1 MELLE
6 LAQQFV
12 WLIDTAPTLEELQ
25 KRLAIITIKMGFEFF
40 ALVDHLDTPLTSR
53 KFLRMHTYPAAL
65 VQVFE
70 SRRLMISDPVHRLS
84 QIRSCGFPWS
94 DLHNLLRLTTNDA
107 LWMGE
112 ARAYGVA
119 DGFTVPAN
127 IAGETSGSC
136 SFALGSGRAFPRQW
150 LPMIETIGSH
160 AFQRARQIL
169 RPRFIGLP
177 SPKLTERQ
185 IECIVLLGRG
195 FTAPQSASMIGRGTE
210 TVNTHLKIAREAYGA
225 ENKAKLLAYTLRDS
239 TVVFD
244 DIF

>member
-12 WLIDTAPTLEELQ
+12 WWIDTAQTLEELQ
-25 KRLAIITIKMGFEFF
+25 KRLGMITVQMGFEFF
-40 ALVDHLDTPLTSR
+40 ALVDHLDTPLTPR
-53 KFLRMHTYPAAL
+53 RFLRMHTYPTAL
-65 VQVFE
+65 AHVFE

-84 QIRSCGFPWS
+84 QIRNCGFAWS
-94 DLHNLLRLTTNDA
+94 DLHNLLRLTSSDA
-107 LWMGE
+107 LWMVE
-112 ARAYGVA
+112 ARAHGVA

-136 SFALGSGRAFPRQW
+136 SFALGSGRAFPREW
-150 LPMIETIGSH
+150 LPLIERIGAH

-169 RPRFIGLP
+169 RPRFIGRLG
-177 SPKLTERQ
+177 PKLTDRQ
-185 IECIVLLGRG
+185 IECILLLGRG

-225 ENKAKLLAYTLRDS
+225 ENKSKLLAYTLRDS

-244 DIF
+244 DII